1 MEASRD
7 SFIPLLLRCVNCPD
21 LHDRNKAKMRF
32 LSVFPFCRK
41 TMQSY
46 DNNFIWQNFFPPKGI
61 NTKNWRPESQDSGLP
76 GVELEN
82 SYNSLNSPT

>member
-46 DNNFIWQNFFPPKGI
+46 DNNFIWQNFFPLKGI
-61 NTKNWRPESQDSGLP
+61 NTKNREARIARFGPP
-76 GVELEN
+76 GCGVRKFVLIR
-82 SYNSLNSPT
+82 LIR